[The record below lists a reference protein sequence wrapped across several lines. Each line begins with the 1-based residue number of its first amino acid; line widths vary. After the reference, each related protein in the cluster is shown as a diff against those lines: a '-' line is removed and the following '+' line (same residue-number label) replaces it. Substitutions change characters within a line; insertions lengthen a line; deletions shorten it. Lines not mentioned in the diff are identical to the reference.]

1 MTTSREPQRAARARE
16 AVLEAA
22 TRLFLDEG
30 VGPVPAGRIARA
42 AGVSAGNLQY
52 WFRSKQDIVRE
63 LFARWAAESTP
74 PQWAPDGPAEVLA
87 ALWNQASI
95 QQQATAKYAF
105 FPRELSAILH
115 GDPELA
121 QRYRLLYDARSS
133 QYVALAQQAIAAG
146 LLRVPEPPT
155 TLRDLVGLLWVLAE
169 TAEPFATN
177 TGDPGIEAVRLSRA
191 VIRPLLTDA
200 GRAVLGLKPE
210 VDR

>member
-1 MTTSREPQRAARARE
+1 M
-16 AVLEAA
+16 EAA
-22 TRLFLDEG
+22 TRLFLEEG
-30 VGPVPAGRIARA
+30 VGSVSAGHIARA

-63 LFARWAAESTP
+63 LFTRWAAESTP
-74 PQWAPDGPAEVLA
+74 PQWAPDGPEEVLA
-87 ALWNQASI
+87 ALWNQVSI
-95 QQQATAKYAF
+95 QQQVTAKYAF

-115 GDPELA
+115 RDAELA

-133 QYVALAQQAIAAG
+133 RYVALAQQAITAG
-146 LLRVPEPPT
+146 LLRAPEPPT

-177 TGDPGIEAVRLSRA
+177 TGDPGIDAVRLSRA